1 MTINK
6 DMTIEEI
13 LHVDVAIADL
23 LMEAGMHC
31 LGCIMAHG
39 ESLEQACAVHGID
52 CDALVDTINQF
63 LSSKKFHCF
72 ANLLINSF
80 TATSVRRFF
89 KTFQRNCRNKIT
101 YTKHFICKFFVNQRC
116 ICKAKEYAV

>member
-39 ESLEQACAVHGID
+39 ESLEPACAVHGID

-63 LSSKKFHCF
+63 LE
-72 ANLLINSF
+72 
-80 TATSVRRFF
+80 
-89 KTFQRNCRNKIT
+89 NK
-101 YTKHFICKFFVNQRC
+101 
-116 ICKAKEYAV
+116 

>member
-1 MTINK
+1 MSINK

-13 LHVDVAIADL
+13 LHVDVGIADL

-39 ESLEQACAVHGID
+39 ESLEQACTVHGID

-63 LSSKKFHCF
+63 LE
-72 ANLLINSF
+72 
-80 TATSVRRFF
+80 
-89 KTFQRNCRNKIT
+89 NK
-101 YTKHFICKFFVNQRC
+101 
-116 ICKAKEYAV
+116 

>member
-31 LGCIMAHG
+31 LGCIMA
-39 ESLEQACAVHGID
+39 QVR
-52 CDALVDTINQF
+52 AL
-63 LSSKKFHCF
+63 SRH
-72 ANLLINSF
+72 APY
-80 TATSVRRFF
+80 TA
-89 KTFQRNCRNKIT
+89 
-101 YTKHFICKFFVNQRC
+101 
-116 ICKAKEYAV
+116 

>member
-39 ESLEQACAVHGID
+39 ESLEQVCAVHGID
-52 CDALVDTINQF
+52 CDALVNTINQF
-63 LSSKKFHCF
+63 LE
-72 ANLLINSF
+72 
-80 TATSVRRFF
+80 
-89 KTFQRNCRNKIT
+89 NK
-101 YTKHFICKFFVNQRC
+101 
-116 ICKAKEYAV
+116 

>member
-39 ESLEQACAVHGID
+39 ESLEQECAVHGID
-52 CDALVDTINQF
+52 CDALVDTINPF
-63 LSSKKFHCF
+63 LE
-72 ANLLINSF
+72 
-80 TATSVRRFF
+80 
-89 KTFQRNCRNKIT
+89 NK
-101 YTKHFICKFFVNQRC
+101 
-116 ICKAKEYAV
+116 

>member
-1 MTINK
+1 MSITK

-13 LHVDVAIADL
+13 LHVDTAIADM

-52 CDALVDTINQF
+52 CDALTASINDF
-63 LSSKKFHCF
+63 LESK
-72 ANLLINSF
+72 
-80 TATSVRRFF
+80 
-89 KTFQRNCRNKIT
+89 
-101 YTKHFICKFFVNQRC
+101 
-116 ICKAKEYAV
+116 

>member
-31 LGCIMAHG
+31 IMAHG
-39 ESLEQACAVHGID
+39 ETLEQACAVHGID

-63 LSSKKFHCF
+63 LE
-72 ANLLINSF
+72 
-80 TATSVRRFF
+80 
-89 KTFQRNCRNKIT
+89 NK
-101 YTKHFICKFFVNQRC
+101 
-116 ICKAKEYAV
+116 

>member
-52 CDALVDTINQF
+52 CDALVDTIN
-63 LSSKKFHCF
+63 
-72 ANLLINSF
+72 
-80 TATSVRRFF
+80 
-89 KTFQRNCRNKIT
+89 
-101 YTKHFICKFFVNQRC
+101 
-116 ICKAKEYAV
+116 

>member
-63 LSSKKFHCF
+63 LENKYEGIAFLRPSELNFK
-72 ANLLINSF
+72 NG
-80 TATSVRRFF
+80 RRY
-89 KTFQRNCRNKIT
+89 RALR
-101 YTKHFICKFFVNQRC
+101 RGG
-116 ICKAKEYAV
+116 AAAG

>member
-39 ESLEQACAVHGID
+39 ESHERACAVHGID

-63 LSSKKFHCF
+63 LE
-72 ANLLINSF
+72 
-80 TATSVRRFF
+80 
-89 KTFQRNCRNKIT
+89 NK
-101 YTKHFICKFFVNQRC
+101 
-116 ICKAKEYAV
+116 

>member
-39 ESLEQACAVHGID
+39 ESLERACAVHGID

-63 LSSKKFHCF
+63 LE
-72 ANLLINSF
+72 
-80 TATSVRRFF
+80 
-89 KTFQRNCRNKIT
+89 NK
-101 YTKHFICKFFVNQRC
+101 
-116 ICKAKEYAV
+116 

>member
-39 ESLEQACAVHGID
+39 ESLEHACAVHGID

-63 LSSKKFHCF
+63 LE
-72 ANLLINSF
+72 
-80 TATSVRRFF
+80 
-89 KTFQRNCRNKIT
+89 NK
-101 YTKHFICKFFVNQRC
+101 
-116 ICKAKEYAV
+116 